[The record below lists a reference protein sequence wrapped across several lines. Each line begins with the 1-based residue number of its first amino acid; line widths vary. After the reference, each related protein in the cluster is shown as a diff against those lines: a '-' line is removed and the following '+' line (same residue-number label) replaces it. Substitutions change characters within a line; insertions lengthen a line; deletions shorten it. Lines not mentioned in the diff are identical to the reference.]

1 MKNRKLPIGN
11 HKAYIKNSR
20 IIKRIEKGEEVIRIE
35 TTYHLEKYGDYTH
48 YSPVFKEGENKNE

>member
-11 HKAYIKNSR
+11 HRARLKTLR
-20 IIKRIEKGEEVIRIE
+20 IIKRIEKGKEVIRIE

-48 YSPVFKEGENKNE
+48 YSPAFKE